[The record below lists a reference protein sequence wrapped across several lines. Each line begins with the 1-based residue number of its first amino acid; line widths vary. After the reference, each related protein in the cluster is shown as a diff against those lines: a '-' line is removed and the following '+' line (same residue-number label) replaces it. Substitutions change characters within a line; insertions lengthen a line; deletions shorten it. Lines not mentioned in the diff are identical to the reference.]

1 MREEYIISVV
11 GVVADYQIFYNRSV
25 KLWIL
30 DYTDPVIPGR
40 IKRVWY
46 NTLIEAKRAIYFLEG
61 NARKLHMGDPK
72 PVRIKFYDAELIDV

>member
-40 IKRVWY
+40 IKKGCGT
-46 NTLIEAKRAIYFLEG
+46 TL
-61 NARKLHMGDPK
+61 
-72 PVRIKFYDAELIDV
+72 